1 MAVLGSA
8 LENSTGIIDGKNQS
22 TNCSRGAGVKR
33 RLKICSLALLGIVI
47 LAIAIVI
54 VRFELWRR
62 DVADR
67 NAAASVRVATT
78 VAGIVEFADY
88 GVGAPVLWVHGTPG
102 GYDQVTSTLR
112 LSDMP
117 KRYRSIVP
125 SRPGYLGTPLESG
138 KRVEEQA
145 RLFKALLDQ
154 LQLKRAAVVGSSG
167 GGPYAIEFA
176 RQFPDSCSALIL
188 ISAVTMSLPRK
199 QRHDPSLL
207 EQLFATPVG
216 KDFGLWLVRESFPRQ
231 IKHIDLRDPLTND
244 YARAM
249 IESAIPTRRR
259 IAGFENDQSNLAD
272 LSALRLD
279 QVQVPTLILHGTT
292 DTNVPY
298 AHAKHARQWIPRAT
312 LVTFEGYDHFIHITR
327 REQIGAAMDE
337 FLVRTA
343 AD

>member
-1 MAVLGSA
+1 M
-8 LENSTGIIDGKNQS
+8 
-22 TNCSRGAGVKR
+22 KR
-33 RLKICSLALLGIVI
+33 WLRICSVALLGIVM
-47 LAIAIVI
+47 LAVAVI
-54 VRFELWRR
+54 IIRFELWRH
-62 DVADR
+62 DVVHRSADT
-67 NAAASVRVATT
+67 NVRVTATP
-78 VAGIVEFADY
+78 AGIVEFADY
-88 GVGAPVLWVHGTPG
+88 GAGVPLLWVHGTPG

-138 KRVEEQA
+138 KRVDEQA

-154 LQLKRAAVVGSSG
+154 LGLKRVAVVGSSG

-188 ISAVTMSLPRK
+188 ISAVTMSIPRK

-207 EQLFATPVG
+207 EQVFSTPVG
-216 KDFGLWLVRESFPRQ
+216 KDFGLWLVRESFARQ

-259 IAGFENDQSNLAD
+259 IEGFENDQSNLAD

-279 QVQVPTLILHGTT
+279 EVQVPTLILHGTA

-298 AHAKHARQWIPRAT
+298 AHAKHAEQTIPRAT
-312 LVTFEGYDHFIHITR
+312 LVTFDGYDHFIHITR
-327 REQIGAAMDE
+327 REQIGTAMDE